1 MVSLKKDELFYI
13 TEHNTFKFQEEE
25 TYMPSLNV
33 LLES

>member
-13 TEHNTFKFQEEE
+13 TEHNTFKFQE